1 MNEVTQ
7 EVCFTRFDLNLFFA
21 YNENFEKKAFFVI
34 ALTKNHVTRIL
45 LMIGEYVRMIFDVF
59 LAALQKPPSWPL
71 LREQL
76 YNIGVMSLSVVA
88 ITGFTTG
95 FVLAA
100 QSFYQLG
107 EKGLSAVTGVLVG
120 KSMITELGPILTS
133 FMVTGRVGSA
143 MCAELGSM
151 RVTEQIDAM
160 RSMAVNPNAYLVAPR
175 FFAGITMVPLLT
187 FFSAM
192 MGILGGYLIA
202 ATLFHMSFASYFDP
216 MRIHIGLFDMASGF
230 IKSFIFGILMITVCC
245 YKGMRASGGAAGVGK
260 ATTQS
265 VVTSYIL
272 ILLSDFLL
280 TMGLNMINQEL
291 KYNWMK

>member
-1 MNEVTQ
+1 MPALSKHRLLSALE
-7 EVCFTRFDLNLFFA
+7 EIGDYLRMLGNLCTA
-21 YNENFEKKAFFVI
+21 TWKRPPPW
-34 ALTKNHVTRIL
+34 ALV
-45 LMIGEYVRMIFDVF
+45 
-59 LAALQKPPSWPL
+59 
-71 LREQL
+71 REQL
-76 YNIGVMSLSVVA
+76 FHIGVLSLFVVA

-107 EKGLSAVTGVLVG
+107 EKGLSAITGVLVG
-120 KSMITELGPILTS
+120 KAMITELGPILTA

-160 RSMAVNPNAYLVAPR
+160 RSMAVSPNAYLVAPR
-175 FFAGITMVPLLT
+175 VLAGTLMVPLLT
-187 FFSAM
+187 LFSVL
-192 MGILGGYLIA
+192 MGIFGGFLIA
-202 ATLFHMSFASYFDP
+202 TLLFNMPPSSYFDP
-216 MRIHIGLFDMASGF
+216 MRLHITLFDVASGLL
-230 IKSFIFGILMITVCC
+230 KSLLFGFLLVTVCC

-272 ILLSDFLL
+272 ILMSDFLL
-280 TMGLNMINQEL
+280 TLGLNIINQEL
-291 KYNWMK
+291 KYNWMQ